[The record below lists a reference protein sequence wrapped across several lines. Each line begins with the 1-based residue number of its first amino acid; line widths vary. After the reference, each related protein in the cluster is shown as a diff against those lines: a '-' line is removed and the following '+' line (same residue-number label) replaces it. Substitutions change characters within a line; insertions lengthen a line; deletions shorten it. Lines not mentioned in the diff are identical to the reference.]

1 MKKVVRFSLVST
13 LLLSSFLAGCGKEKT
28 TTKPKEEKKILQL
41 TETGEI
47 PSLNSLKVTD
57 AVSFNVLNNV
67 MEGLFRL
74 SKNDEVIPGIAQKH
88 EISKDGKTYTFHL
101 RDAKWSNGDPVTAHD
116 FVYAWKQLVN
126 PETGSE
132 YAYIMYDVKN
142 AEKINKK
149 QIGLDELGVK
159 AQDDKTF
166 TVELEHP
173 VPYFT
178 KLICLPSF
186 YPINEKYMKKQGDKY
201 GLEANKTLYN
211 GPFTLSEWKHEASF
225 TMKKNDQYWDK
236 KEVKLDEVNYQIVKE
251 ISTVVNLYQTD
262 KIDRAVIS
270 TEFVDK
276 YKNDKELKQYT
287 DPVMYFFRFNEN
299 VPILKNKNARLALSM
314 AFDKKGLATSFLNDG
329 SVPANYYVPNGF
341 LKGPDKKDFRETGA
355 EFNKTNVNKAKEY
368 WEKAKQETGTNE
380 VTLEMLNYDL
390 ENFKK
395 VGEYIKEQLEKNLPG
410 LTINVKLQPHSQK
423 LALEKKKEYEM
434 SLSRWL
440 PDYPD
445 PMTYLE
451 VFISES
457 GVNNT
462 GYANPEYD
470 ALIKKTKME
479 LGNDEKARWKAM
491 QDAEKMLLD
500 DAVIAPVFQRGLS
513 YLQKPYVKDLYVH
526 QFGPATSL
534 KWADVKK

>member
-1 MKKVVRFSLVST
+1 MKKVTRFSLVST
-13 LLLSSFLAGCGKEKT
+13 LLLSSFLAGCGKEKS
-28 TTKPKEEKKILQL
+28 TTKPREEKKVLQL

-88 EISKDGKTYTFHL
+88 EVSKDGKTYTFHL

-116 FVYAWKQLVN
+116 FIYAWKQLVN

-178 KLICLPSF
+178 KLLCLPSF
-186 YPINEKYMKKQGDKY
+186 YPINEKYAKEQGNKY

-225 TMKKNDQYWDK
+225 TMKKNNQYWDK

-341 LKGPDKKDFRETGA
+341 LKGPDKKDFRETTT

-410 LTINVKLQPHSQK
+410 LTIKVKLQPHSQK

-445 PMTYLE
+445 PMTYLD

-534 KWADVKK
+534 KWANVKK

>member
-178 KLICLPSF
+178 KLLCLPSF

-201 GLEANKTLYN
+201 GLEANMTLYN

>member
-1 MKKVVRFSLVST
+1 MNQVIRISFISM
-13 LLLSSFLAGCGKEKT
+13 LLASSFLVGCSAEQST
-28 TTKPKEEKKILQL
+28 TNSKEEKKVLQL

-47 PSLNSLKVTD
+47 PSLNSGKVTD
-57 AVSFNVLNNV
+57 AISFNVLNNV

-74 SKNDEVIPGIAQKH
+74 SKDDEVIAGMAQNY
-88 EISKDGKTYTFHL
+88 EVSQDGKRYTFHL
-101 RDAKWSNGDPVTAHD
+101 REAKWSNGDLVTAHD
-116 FVYAWKQLVN
+116 FVYAWKQVIN
-126 PETGSE
+126 PETASQ

-142 AEKINKK
+142 AEKINK
-149 QIGLDELGVK
+149 QQLGLDELGVK
-159 AQDDKTF
+159 AIDNKTF
-166 TVELEHP
+166 VVELEHP

-178 KLICLPSF
+178 KLLCLPTF
-186 YPINEKYMKKQGDKY
+186 YPIHEKYAKEQREKY
-201 GLEANKTLYN
+201 GLEADKTVYN

-225 TMKKNDQYWDK
+225 TMKKNNQYWDK
-236 KEVKLDEVNYQIVKE
+236 KEVKLDEINYQIVKD
-251 ISTVVNLYQTD
+251 ISTVVNLYETN

-276 YKNDKELKQYT
+276 YKNNKELKQFT
-287 DPVMYFFRFNEN
+287 DPIMYFFRFNES
-299 VPILKNKNARLALSM
+299 VPILKNKHARLALSM
-314 AFDKKGLATSFLNDG
+314 AFDKKDLATSFLNDG
-329 SVPANYYVPNGF
+329 SEPANYYIPSGF
-341 LKGPDKKDFRETGA
+341 LLDSDNKDFRETTM
-355 EFNKTNVNKAKEY
+355 EINKTNVKQAKEY

-380 VTLEMLNYDL
+380 VTIEMLNYDL

-451 VFISES
+451 VFLSEN

-470 ALIKKTKME
+470 ALLKKIKLE
-479 LGNDEKARWKAM
+479 LGNDEQARWKAM
-491 QDAEKMLLD
+491 QDAEKMLLE
-500 DAVIAPVFQRGLS
+500 DAVIAPVFQHGLS
-513 YLQKPYVKDLYVH
+513 YLQKPYVKNLYVH
-526 QFGPATSL
+526 QFGPATTL
-534 KWADVKK
+534 KWTDIKK

>member
-88 EISKDGKTYTFHL
+88 EVSKDGKIYTFHL
-101 RDAKWSNGDPVTAHD
+101 RAAKWSNGDPVTAHD

-178 KLICLPSF
+178 KLLCLPSF
-186 YPINEKYMKKQGDKY
+186 YPINEKYAKEKGDKY
-201 GLEANKTLYN
+201 GLEANTTVYN

-225 TMKKNDQYWDK
+225 TMKKNNQYWDK

-368 WEKAKQETGTNE
+368 WERAKKETGTNE

-395 VGEYIKEQLEKNLPG
+395 VGEYIKEQLEKSLPG
-410 LTINVKLQPHSQK
+410 LTVNVKLQPHSQK

-462 GYANPEYD
+462 GYSNPEYD

-513 YLQKPYVKDLYVH
+513 YLQKPYVKNLYVH

-534 KWADVKK
+534 KWTDVKK

>member
-1 MKKVVRFSLVST
+1 MKKVIRFSLVST
-13 LLLSSFLAGCGKEKT
+13 LLLSSFLAGCGKEKS
-28 TTKPKEEKKILQL
+28 TTKPKEEKKVLQL

-67 MEGLFRL
+67 MEGLFRI

-178 KLICLPSF
+178 KLLCLPSF
-186 YPINEKYMKKQGDKY
+186 YPINEKYAKEQGDKY

-225 TMKKNDQYWDK
+225 TMKKNNQYWDK

-276 YKNDKELKQYT
+276 YKNNKELKQYT

-341 LKGPDKKDFRETGA
+341 LKGPDKKDFRETTT

-395 VGEYIKEQLEKNLPG
+395 VGEYIKEQLEKTLPG
-410 LTINVKLQPHSQK
+410 LTIKVKLQPHSQK

-526 QFGPATSL
+526 QFGPVTSL
-534 KWADVKK
+534 KWANVKK

>member
-1 MKKVVRFSLVST
+1 MKKAVRFSLVST
-13 LLLSSFLAGCGKEKT
+13 LLISSFLAGCGKENT
-28 TTKPKEEKKILQL
+28 VTKPKDEKKILQL

-74 SKNDEVIPGIAQKH
+74 SKKDEVIPGIAQKH
-88 EISKDGKTYTFHL
+88 EISKDGKTYTFQL

-116 FVYAWKQLVN
+116 FVFAWRQLIN

-149 QIGLDELGVK
+149 QLGLNELGIK

-166 TVELEHP
+166 VVELEHP

-178 KLICLPSF
+178 KLLCLPSF
-186 YPINEKYMKKQGDKY
+186 YPINAKYAKEKGDKY
-201 GLEANKTLYN
+201 GLEANTTVYN
-211 GPFTLSEWKHEASF
+211 GPFTLSEWKHEANF
-225 TMKKNDQYWDK
+225 TMKKNNQYWDK
-236 KEVKLDEVNYQIVKE
+236 KEVKLDEVNYQIVKD
-251 ISTVVNLYQTD
+251 ISTVVNLYETD

-299 VPILKNKNARLALSM
+299 VPMLKNKNARLALSM

-341 LKGPDKKDFRETGA
+341 LKGPDKKDFRATTT
-355 EFNKTNVNKAKEY
+355 EFNKTNVKQAKEY

-380 VTLEMLNYDL
+380 VTLELLNYDL

-395 VGEYIKEQLEKNLPG
+395 VGEYIKEQLEKSLPG
-410 LTINVKLQPHSQK
+410 LTVKVKLQPHSQK

-470 ALIKKTKME
+470 ALIKKTKIE
-479 LGNDEKARWKAM
+479 LGNDEKERWKAM

-513 YLQKPYVKDLYVH
+513 YVQKSYVKDLYVH

-534 KWADVKK
+534 KWADMKK

>member
-1 MKKVVRFSLVST
+1 MKKVIRFSLVST

-28 TTKPKEEKKILQL
+28 TTKPKEEKKVLQL

-178 KLICLPSF
+178 KLLCLPSF
-186 YPINEKYMKKQGDKY
+186 YPINEKYAKEQGDKY

-225 TMKKNDQYWDK
+225 TMKKNNQYWDK

-262 KIDRAVIS
+262 KVDRAVIS

-341 LKGPDKKDFRETGA
+341 LKGPDKKDFRETTT

-410 LTINVKLQPHSQK
+410 LTMKVKLQPHSQK

-462 GYANPEYD
+462 GYANTEYD

-534 KWADVKK
+534 KWTDVKK

>member
-1 MKKVVRFSLVST
+1 MKKVIRFSLVST
-13 LLLSSFLAGCGKEKT
+13 LLLSSFLAGCGKEKS
-28 TTKPKEEKKILQL
+28 TTKPKEEKKVLQL

-101 RDAKWSNGDPVTAHD
+101 RDAKWSNGDPVTAHN

-178 KLICLPSF
+178 KLLCLPSF
-186 YPINEKYMKKQGDKY
+186 YPINEKYAKEQGDKY

-225 TMKKNDQYWDK
+225 TMKKNNQYWDK
-236 KEVKLDEVNYQIVKE
+236 KEVKLDEVNYQIGKE

-341 LKGPDKKDFRETGA
+341 LKGPDKKDFRETTT

-410 LTINVKLQPHSQK
+410 LTIKVKLQPHSQK

-445 PMTYLE
+445 PMTYLD

-462 GYANPEYD
+462 SYENPEYD

-534 KWADVKK
+534 KWTNVKK

>member
-1 MKKVVRFSLVST
+1 MKKIIRFSLVST
-13 LLLSSFLAGCGKEKT
+13 LLLSSFLAGCGKEKS
-28 TTKPKEEKKILQL
+28 TTKPKEEKKVLQL

-178 KLICLPSF
+178 KLLCLPSF
-186 YPINEKYMKKQGDKY
+186 YPINEKYAKEQGDKY

-225 TMKKNDQYWDK
+225 TMKKNNQYWDK

-329 SVPANYYVPNGF
+329 SAPANYYVPNGF
-341 LKGPDKKDFRETGA
+341 LKGPDKKDFRETTT

-410 LTINVKLQPHSQK
+410 LTIKVKLQPHSQK

-445 PMTYLE
+445 PMTYLD

-470 ALIKKTKME
+470 ALIKKTKMK

-534 KWADVKK
+534 KWANVKK